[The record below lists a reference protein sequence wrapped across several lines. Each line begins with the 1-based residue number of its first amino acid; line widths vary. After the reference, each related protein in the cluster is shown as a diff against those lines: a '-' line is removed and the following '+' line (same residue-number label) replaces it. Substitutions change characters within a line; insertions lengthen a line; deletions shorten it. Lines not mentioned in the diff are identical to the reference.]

1 MAHILR
7 RCPLDEELLERWVR
21 PRDGLVAERLSA
33 RTPSDGHTA
42 ATWTFEAVHGPV
54 RRYRR
59 TVTVEGDR
67 LTVATDYAL
76 GIPYFGW
83 LVALPF
89 RRTLA
94 RPPAP
99 EGEGGRQPWWAPPD
113 RLDHRG
119 AAVLATLAAATL
131 MSGYLGTLIT
141 QTITYVADD
150 FGLDTTHR
158 QSLVLAFLRT
168 GIVIALVLTTMAD
181 RVGRRRVLIWT
192 AAAGSLAG
200 GFGALAPQL
209 EWLIGA
215 QLISRAMATALAVII
230 GVVAAEEMP
239 KGSRAYAASLLAM
252 SAALGAGLCVM
263 LLPLA
268 DLGTG
273 GWRLIHGLVIL
284 GLPLSFSISRHLP
297 ESRRFVAPH
306 REVSLSGHGRRL
318 ILLAVSG
325 VLLLSFATPASQ
337 FQNEFLRDERGMS
350 AAAISLF
357 TLLTVTP
364 AGIGL
369 VIGGHLADTRGR
381 RRIGAVGVV
390 GGTLLTLGIYFAE
403 GWAMWAWSL
412 VAGIVGAL
420 AIPVL
425 AVYGPELFPTSLRGR
440 ANGIITL
447 FNVIGSVLG
456 LLIGGV
462 LADHLGLSRG
472 LAVLAVGP
480 LILGVLF
487 VTLYPETAR
496 LDLDELNP
504 EDLPALPPAHQG

>member
-1 MAHILR
+1 MAHITAR
-7 RCPLDEELLERWVR
+7 FPLDDEALARWVT
-21 PRDGLVAERLSA
+21 PRSDLVAERLVSC
-33 RTPSDGHTA
+33 TNGEHGQSSI
-42 ATWTFEAVHGPV
+42 WSFEAVHGPV

-59 TVTVEGDR
+59 NVAVEADGFTVT
-67 LTVATDYAL
+67 TDYAL
-76 GIPYFGW
+76 GIPYFGF

-89 RRTLA
+89 RRTIA
-94 RPPAP
+94 RPP
-99 EGEGGRQPWWAPPD
+99 GGGDEGGRQPWWAPPE

-119 AAVLATLAAATL
+119 AAILATLAAAAL
-131 MSGYLGTLIT
+131 MSGYLGTLVT
-141 QTITYVADD
+141 QTITYIADD
-150 FGLDTTHR
+150 FGLDTNRR
-158 QSLVLAFLRT
+158 QSQVLAFLRV
-168 GIVIALVLTTMAD
+168 GIMLALALTTMAD
-181 RVGRRRVLIWT
+181 RVGRRRVLIW
-192 AAAGSLAG
+192 AAGVGSLAG
-200 GFGALAPQL
+200 ALGALAPRL

-215 QLISRAMATALAVII
+215 QLLSRAMATALAVIV
-230 GVVAAEEMP
+230 GVVVAEEMP

-268 DLGTG
+268 DAGTG
-273 GWRLIHGLVIL
+273 GWRIIHGLVVL
-284 GLPLSFSISRHLP
+284 GLPLSLSIARHLP
-297 ESRRFVAPH
+297 ESRRFIAPH
-306 REVSLSGHGRRL
+306 REVSLGGHGRRL
-318 ILLAVSG
+318 TLLAVSG

-350 AAAISLF
+350 ASAITLF

-381 RRIGAVGVV
+381 RLIGAVGVV
-390 GGTLLTLGIYFAE
+390 GGTVLTLGIYFAS

-420 AIPVL
+420 SIPVL

-447 FNVIGSVLG
+447 FNVVGSVLG
-456 LLIGGV
+456 LLVGGA
-462 LADHLGLSRG
+462 LADHLGIGRA
-472 LAVLAVGP
+472 LALLAVGP
-480 LILGVLF
+480 MILGVLF

-496 LDLDELNP
+496 RDLDDLNP
-504 EDLPALPPAHQG
+504 EDLPAEPPTH